1 MSIPPSSLFGK
12 RNRDISDFYNRSF
25 KNYAIRKGVVL
36 EVYEIEDENNLSK
49 ISPEYDV
56 MTVEQDQSSGV
67 NTTIYKNCVM
77 MDGFGGVADFF
88 QKKLRPVKDKQKTK
102 SEINVENETGSIV
115 TILCLDGIS
124 EKAIIVGSMSN
135 PSKKV
140 LTKEKGIHLEG
151 EYNGINYKV
160 NKDGELTVTF
170 RSATNDDGT
179 PKNEIAG
186 GSFFKI
192 DKTGSFEI
200 NDNNKDS
207 IKIDKIAQTITL
219 NSERSTSV
227 VANAN
232 LNLTSRTNTNI
243 KALDLVANAEARI
256 VLNSRL
262 PSSFKC
268 SSVLTFEAPT
278 VKIQGTNMIMAQASQ
293 IQLLGNQVIVGAAAV
308 PAVIPTTTV
317 LSIGNLGAPSIGTM
331 IGPYSSS
338 VLVGI

>member
-1 MSIPPSSLFGK
+1 MIYPSSLFSEMEE
-12 RNRDISDFYNRSF
+12 SDSSSHVKSF
-25 KNYAIRKGVVL
+25 KNNSLRVGVVIA
-36 EVYEIEDENNLSK
+36 VYDIEDEKNTNK
-49 ISPEYDV
+49 NTPEYDV
-56 MTVEQDQSSGV
+56 MAVEQNGSLGV
-67 NTTIYKNCVM
+67 NTTLYKNCITV
-77 MDGFGGVADFF
+77 DQFGGVADFF
-88 QKKLRPVKDKQKTK
+88 QAKLRSVKDQKKTK
-102 SEINVENETGSIV
+102 SKGNFENETGSIV